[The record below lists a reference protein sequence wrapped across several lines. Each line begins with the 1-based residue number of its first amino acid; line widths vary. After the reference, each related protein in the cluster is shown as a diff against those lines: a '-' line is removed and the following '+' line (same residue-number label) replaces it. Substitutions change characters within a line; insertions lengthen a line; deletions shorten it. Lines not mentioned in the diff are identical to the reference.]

1 MRTKGPSDVCKLKY
15 TVLTTVMMI
24 RRSCVFNRSFDA
36 YEIIGSRDAVNQN
49 FFDRKTHV
57 EVLISLPKEIEI
69 VAEHVRNLN

>member
-24 RRSCVFNRSFDA
+24 PWPCVFNRSFDA

-49 FFDRKTHV
+49 FFDRKTQV
-57 EVLISLPKEIEI
+57 EVLISLLKEIEI
-69 VAEHVRNLN
+69 VADMLET